1 MESNLKHDPI
11 WLKILGSI
19 ALIGIFKF
27 NDLFDLWSC
36 EPIPKENHQQK
47 GSGKNPRI
55 ISVMIKM
62 KIFVTPIENE
72 AKH

>member
-1 MESNLKHDPI
+1 MNKDLCDDPI
-11 WLKILGSI
+11 WLKILLSI
-19 ALIGIFKF
+19 ALVGIFKF
-27 NDLFDLWSC
+27 SDLFDLWFSKY
-36 EPIPKENHQQK
+36 IKNENQEQK